1 MSAEDTPE
9 QGVGPEI
16 QVNTPQTPIRR
27 GPEPP
32 KKSLV
37 TRLWDVLQPLAR
49 LWGLITAVGES

>member
-9 QGVGPEI
+9 RGVGPEI
-16 QVNTPQTPIRR
+16 QVNTPETPIRQA
-27 GPEPP
+27 PP
-32 KKSLV
+32 KKSVV